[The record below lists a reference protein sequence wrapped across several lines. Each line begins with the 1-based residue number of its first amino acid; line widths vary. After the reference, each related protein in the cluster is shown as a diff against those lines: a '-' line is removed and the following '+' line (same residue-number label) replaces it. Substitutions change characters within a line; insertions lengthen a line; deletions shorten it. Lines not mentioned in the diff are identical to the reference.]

1 LDKAKRSSSS
11 LHESSSA
18 RIAEMVNA
26 IINTSMRENYN
37 TFGVEDYYKNHVQES
52 CEPDVLFALNRVD

>member
-1 LDKAKRSSSS
+1 
-11 LHESSSA
+11 
-18 RIAEMVNA
+18 MVNA